1 MEFCYFYELACKDT
15 NLFSYTQVRAQF
27 YEEKTRISAKNEN
40 FLLFIFYFQDF
51 VVLLCRFC
59 LKMA

>member
-1 MEFCYFYELACKDT
+1 MLKKACKDT
-15 NLFSYTQVRAQF
+15 KTFLYTQVRAQF
-27 YEEKTRISAKNEN
+27 YKEKTRISAKNEI

-51 VVLLCRFC
+51 VVPLCRFC